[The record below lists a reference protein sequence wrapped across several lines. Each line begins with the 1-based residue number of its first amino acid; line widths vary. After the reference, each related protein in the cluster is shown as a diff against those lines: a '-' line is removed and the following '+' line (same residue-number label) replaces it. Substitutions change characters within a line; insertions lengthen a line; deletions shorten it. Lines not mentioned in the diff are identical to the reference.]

1 MGQFYTI
8 HADSEMI
15 TVRKQAN
22 ILLSSYTCMLTGDKI
37 LFSKIARIRYGIQCH
52 SSVQLCKRLC
62 PLYWA
67 SDIII
72 SLYCL
77 LTLRCPTGWQHR

>member
-1 MGQFYTI
+1 M

-15 TVRKQAN
+15 TITKQVN

-37 LFSKIARIRYGIQCH
+37 LFSKIARIWYGVQCH
-52 SSVQLCKRLC
+52 FYVQLCRLLC
-62 PLYWA
+62 SVYWA
-67 SDIII
+67 GDLII

-77 LTLRCPTGWQHR
+77 LTLRCPTGWQHP